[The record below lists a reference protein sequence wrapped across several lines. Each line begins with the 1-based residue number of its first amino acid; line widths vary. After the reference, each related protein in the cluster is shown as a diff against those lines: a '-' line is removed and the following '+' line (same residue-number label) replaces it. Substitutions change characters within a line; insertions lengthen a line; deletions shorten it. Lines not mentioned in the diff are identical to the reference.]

1 MIETLEKVVI
11 EKADVE
17 DIAGIVV
24 LIREFFE
31 ESVSGYSISLD
42 TLTTHETVTNYV
54 NNLIAIVARRG
65 DNIIGVIGG
74 LVAPSIFDKKQ
85 LIGQESVWYVTKEER
100 KGSVGVRL
108 IKEFE
113 NKCKELGASL
123 IVMVHVGNLYAD
135 VLDKFYKIRGYKL
148 MENQY
153 IKEI

>member
-31 ESVSGYSISLD
+31 ESVSGYSLSLD
-42 TLTTHETVTNYV
+42 TMTIHETVANYV

-74 LVAPSIFDKKQ
+74 LIAPSIFDKKQ
-85 LIGQESVWYVTKEER
+85 LIGQESVWYITKEER
-100 KGSVGVRL
+100 KGSVGIRL

-113 NKCKELGASL
+113 NRCKELGAHL
-123 IVMVHVGNLYAD
+123 VAMVHMGNLYAD
-135 VLDKFYKIRGYKL
+135 VLDKLYKMRGYKL

-153 IKEI
+153 IRRI